1 MTTGAYEQYTSAC
14 ARSSGRIIDAYS
26 TSFGWAVRLLGR
38 RHRQHVRN
46 VYGLVRVADE
56 LVDGVGSEAGL
67 SGPEQLEQLARLEE
81 DCSDAIRSGYSSN
94 PVVHAFADTA
104 RRCGIDETTV
114 RPFFASMRSD
124 VPAPGAQSTA
134 VRSLSPEDHEDYVY
148 GSARVVGL
156 MCLRVFTRDEHL
168 SDTERRTLEHSA
180 GELGAAFQ
188 NVNFLRDF
196 ADDSQRLGRDYL
208 GVEAH
213 LDREERDRW
222 IRIIRAQLR
231 NARRAL
237 PLLPR
242 DARRAV
248 RAALDLFA
256 ELTRRIADTPPES
269 LQQRRV
275 RVPGA
280 VKGLILVGA
289 VVRTALERR

>member
-1 MTTGAYEQYTSAC
+1 MASAYEHYTSAC

-56 LVDGVGSEAGL
+56 LVDGVGTEAGL
-67 SGPEQLEQLARLEE
+67 SGAEQLAQLAGLEAE
-81 DCSDAIRSGYSSN
+81 CYAAMRSGYSSN

-104 RRCGIDETTV
+104 RRCAIDESTV

-124 VPAPGAQSTA
+124 VPTDGTDAQA
-134 VRSLSPEDHEDYVY
+134 VRSLSPEAHEDYVY

-156 MCLRVFTRDEHL
+156 MCLRVFTRDAQL
-168 SDTERRTLEHSA
+168 SERERATLEHSA
-180 GELGAAFQ
+180 SDLGAAFQ
-188 NVNFLRDF
+188 NVNFLRDI

-208 GVEAH
+208 GVEQH
-213 LDREERDRW
+213 LDRDERDRW
-222 IRIIRAQLR
+222 IRIIAGQLR
-231 NARRAL
+231 SARRAL
-237 PLLPR
+237 PLLPK

-248 RAALDLFA
+248 RSALDLFA
-256 ELTRRIADTPPES
+256 ELTRRIHRTPVGA
-269 LQQRRV
+269 LRTRRI

-280 VKGLILVGA
+280 VKLLVLTRA
-289 VVRTALERR
+289 SVRTALERA